1 MVPSSRARVPASRN
15 DETLAPPQQSR

>member
-1 MVPSSRARVPASRN
+1 MVPSSRARVPAPRN